1 MSCRARTAA
10 LPRALAARCAHAGAL
25 QRRERE
31 TEARARTVA
40 TITGCVNVTAP
51 RCVELTPRTMSGTV
65 SSGEAGQR
73 PGAHHA
79 EPADVSAIS
88 SAVSLR
94 TVTE

>member
-10 LPRALAARCAHAGAL
+10 PPRALAARCAHAGAL
-25 QRRERE
+25 QRRDR
-31 TEARARTVA
+31 EARARTVA

-51 RCVELTPRTMSGTV
+51 RCVVLTPRTMSGTV
-65 SSGEAGQR
+65 SAGEAGQR